1 MGGAR
6 AAAGGE
12 LGVEDVEGVGG
23 DLGHVDIAERSQIA
37 GDDAAVLLERVQ
49 WPAALLDRD
58 PLGGEVAEGT
68 PGVGGVLRTEVHFP
82 SVGLMLGLPPVAS
95 PVFVAQRLVPMRT
108 EEALD
113 VCRGPLTRC
122 ATDGGWLRGRGRGL
136 LS

>member
-82 SVGLMLGLPPVAS
+82 SVGLMLGLPLACGVACLRR
-95 PVFVAQRLVPMRT
+95 P
-108 EEALD
+108 ALGAHENR
-113 VCRGPLTRC
+113 RGPR
-122 ATDGGWLRGRGRGL
+122 R
-136 LS
+136 LSRAAD